1 MIELG
6 DIEVTVITPTI
17 GKSSL
22 GRLIESLESQ
32 SVPYVQILLW
42 DDKKAPN
49 FIRPL
54 QNTQN
59 GVRYSI
65 DIPGSFVKGDAF
77 GSSLRSV
84 GLMAANTPFV
94 VFADDDVWFENN
106 HLESMLDA
114 LKKNNAK
121 WGFSVRKVWT
131 NLGECIGEDRFES
144 VGDSPSR
151 IVPYEMVDNNVMMFH
166 RKFGASAACLYRE
179 TENYNDDRLMYA
191 FLKKYAGEPA
201 RTGKA
206 TVNQVCPE
214 RLEKMF
220 RRYCING

>member
-1 MIELG
+1 MIELS

-17 GKSSL
+17 GKPSL

-42 DDKKAPN
+42 DDKKAPD
-49 FIRPL
+49 FIYPL
-54 QNTQN
+54 QSTQN

-65 DIPGSFVKGDAF
+65 DILGSFVRGDAF
-77 GSSLRSV
+77 GSALRSV

-94 VFADDDVWFENN
+94 VFADDDVWFEAN

-131 NLGECIGEDRFES
+131 NLGEYIGEDHFES

-166 RKFGASAACLYRE
+166 RKFGVSAACLYRE
-179 TENYNDDRLMYA
+179 TEEYNDDRLMYA

-201 RTGKA
+201 RTEKA

-220 RRYCING
+220 RQYCTQ